1 MPDSFI
7 ALAEDTGLIVPIG
20 DWVLRKACKEAVT
33 WPKPVGI
40 SVNLSPRQFGRHG
53 LIKQVECAL
62 TESGLPAERLELEIT
77 ERVMLDDADGALE
90 TLNSLKELGLRIN
103 MDDFGTGFSSLGYL
117 RSYPFDG
124 IKIDRSF
131 VAGVASN
138 PDDRAIV
145 QAIITL
151 GQSLGMVVTAEG
163 VETLEQLEHLRGDA
177 CDEVQGFHFS
187 KALPAHELAQLFD

>member
-1 MPDSFI
+1 M
-7 ALAEDTGLIVPIG
+7 
-20 DWVLRKACKEAVT
+20 
-33 WPKPVGI
+33 
-40 SVNLSPRQFGRHG
+40 NLSPRQFGRHD
-53 LIKQVECAL
+53 LISQVQNAL
-62 TESGLPAERLELEIT
+62 TESRLDPSRLELEIT

-90 TLNSLKELGLRIN
+90 TLNSLKALGIRLH

-131 VAGVASN
+131 VAGIGTN

-151 GQSLGMVVTAEG
+151 GQSLGMTVTAEG
-163 VETLEQLEHLRGDA
+163 VETAEQLEHLRGDA

-187 KALPAHELAQLFD
+187 KALPAHELSLLFG